1 MYKSQKIYAIIPARS
16 GSKGVKNKNIAN
28 IGGIPMIAH
37 TIKSALSSNYI
48 DRVIVSTDSKEY
60 ADISRSFGAEV
71 PFLRPSNISKD
82 YSTDIDFFLHLIKWL
97 ENNENYCPEY
107 LVHLRPTTPIR
118 DKKVIDSAIKNFI
131 GSGYSALRS
140 IHKMSDT
147 SYKTFEIEENKLKM
161 INSNNFDIEKTTLPR
176 QSFPSTYDPNGYI
189 DIVKKSNIVSGFIHG
204 SKVMPFLTKK
214 TYEVDEIE
222 DLEYIKYLFKIG
234 KNS

>member
-82 YSTDIDFFLHLIKWL
+82 YSTDTDFFLHLIKWL

>member
-82 YSTDIDFFLHLIKWL
+82 FSTDIDFFLHLIKWL

-161 INSNNFDIEKTTLPR
+161 INSNNFNIEKTTLPR
-176 QSFPSTYDPNGYI
+176 QSFPSTYDANGYI

-214 TYEVDEIE
+214 TYEIDEIE
-222 DLEYIKYLFKIG
+222 DVEYIKYLFKIG

>member
-1 MYKSQKIYAIIPARS
+1 M
-16 GSKGVKNKNIAN
+16 
-28 IGGIPMIAH
+28 
-37 TIKSALSSNYI
+37 
-48 DRVIVSTDSKEY
+48 
-60 ADISRSFGAEV
+60 
-71 PFLRPSNISKD
+71 
-82 YSTDIDFFLHLIKWL
+82 IKWL

-140 IHKMSDT
+140 IHKMSAT

-214 TYEVDEIE
+214 TYEIDEIE